1 MPGLTLGGMKFGAH
15 TLLFSSMALLCG
27 YQAALFALFSKTFGV
42 TEGLLPRDPRLDRF
56 FQLVDLE
63 KGLLIGV
70 GALIFGAGLLA
81 GAVNQWREVNFGELD
96 YARTMR
102 WVIPGVTLAVLGFQT
117 IASSFFV
124 SLLGM
129 RRK

>member
-1 MPGLTLGGMKFGAH
+1 M
-15 TLLFSSMALLCG
+15 
-27 YQAALFALFSKTFGV
+27 
-42 TEGLLPRDPRLDRF
+42 
-56 FQLVDLE
+56 DLE
-63 KGLLIGV
+63 KGLLVGV
-70 GALIFGAGLLA
+70 GALVVGAGLLA
-81 GAVNQWREVNFGELD
+81 GAVNQWREVNFGDLD